1 MKPVR
6 GAKRREL
13 SPRRV
18 ATAPR
23 ARLEVDERRAQ
34 LLAVGMEVFST
45 RSYDDVSIDELA
57 RAAGISK
64 GLLYHYFPTKR
75 DFYVATVREGAS
87 QLLDLTVAV
96 DATTPLERLNAGM
109 DAYLD
114 YVDRHGTAYV
124 ALMRGGVG
132 SDPEVARIVDRTRET
147 FCARLVEGVPIDA
160 PSPLVKAALRGWVG
174 FVEAMSLDWV
184 ERRTIGR
191 QELRDV
197 VIGVLLH
204 TIQLATGAP
213 LVPVLHASPSTPTR
227 HET

>member
-18 ATAPR
+18 ATTPR

-34 LLAVGMEVFST
+34 LLAVGMQVFST

-132 SDPEVARIVDRTRET
+132 SDPEVA
-147 FCARLVEGVPIDA
+147 
-160 PSPLVKAALRGWVG
+160 
-174 FVEAMSLDWV
+174 MSLDWV

-213 LVPVLHASPSTPTR
+213 LVPVIHASPSTLTR